1 MKKLIILAVIC
12 LTTTISFAQ
21 GKLYA
26 YALESGKWNDYT
38 KHWEYNRAVSVDLTI
53 TTAKTYISINDQAG
67 TFLSIDSYEGET
79 NDETYDGIKYTSNRW
94 RCRDEKNRT
103 CNFSMVSYADGTYL
117 VIVMYNNYSYRYYVR
132 ATTLSNI

>member
-12 LTTTISFAQ
+12 LTTTIAFSQ

-26 YALESGKWNDYT
+26 YALESGKWNNYT
-38 KHWEYNRAVSVDLTI
+38 GHWEYNKPVSIDLTI
-53 TTAKTYISINDQAG
+53 TTTKTYISIDDQAG
-67 TFLSIDSYEGET
+67 TFLSVDSYQGET
-79 NDETYDGIKYTSNRW
+79 TDVTHDGIKYTSNRW
-94 RCRDEKNRT
+94 RCTDEKYRT

-132 ATTLSNI
+132 ATPLSNI